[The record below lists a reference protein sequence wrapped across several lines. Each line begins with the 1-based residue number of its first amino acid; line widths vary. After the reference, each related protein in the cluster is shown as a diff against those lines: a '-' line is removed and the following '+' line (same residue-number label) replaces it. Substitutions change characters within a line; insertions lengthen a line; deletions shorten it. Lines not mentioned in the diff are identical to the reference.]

1 MSEKVIFECI
11 SKVMQNDMESIIK
24 SFPLIGELKKY
35 KNIYYWFDRIVR

>member
-24 SFPLIGELKKY
+24 SFPLIGELKDK
-35 KNIYYWFDRIVR
+35 KIFITGSAQDC